1 MNKRAITLKKN
12 PVLKDFDVTKLRIKR
27 TMQPTNKIF
36 SLFTLN
42 YLFTYQYYKKLN
54 CIFVN

>member
-12 PVLKDFDVTKLRIKR
+12 PVSKAFDITKLRIRR
-27 TMQPTNKIF
+27 TKQPTNKIF